1 MRPVPPVF
9 SLSVFIHFGEK
20 TGRFKVG
27 RVAAFCPICRD
38 VAVHRL
44 VSVRKQMHVQGLGI
58 GRGKE
63 LHEETTCEVC
73 GLLRA
78 VESGGFVGFSRP
90 RDKHSLEQVI
100 ERSRPNLMEEFAERF
115 EIESRLDRLTP
126 AEREALIS
134 EAFASVNYMFQL
146 KSGEIL
152 KDVWI
157 AVLLAAFM
165 GSLVCFGLLAG
176 AQVPHPVWPWIAIGF
191 TVASFLAIIWRGA
204 GTRKRYARRVIA
216 PMLAKCLAPMNL
228 SEVEVEMGIR
238 QLEPKLQRALPRVGG
253 R

>member
-1 MRPVPPVF
+1 MRPAPPVF
-9 SLSVFIHFGEK
+9 LLPLFIHFGEK

-38 VAVHRL
+38 VSVHRL

-78 VESGGFVGFSRP
+78 VESGGFAGFSRP
-90 RDKHSLEQVI
+90 RDKHSLEEVI
-100 ERSRPNLMEEFAERF
+100 ERSRPDLMEEFAERF

-126 AEREALIS
+126 AERAALIS
-134 EAFASVNYMFQL
+134 EAFTSVNYMFQL

-152 KDVWI
+152 KDVWF
-157 AVLLAAFM
+157 ALLLAVFSMA
-165 GSLVCFGLLAG
+165 GVALIILVCM
-176 AQVPHPVWPWIAIGF
+176 AQPPAVWPSVLIGIVSMLL
-191 TVASFLAIIWRGA
+191 VAMIWRGA
-204 GTRKRYARRVIA
+204 SARKRYARRVIA
-216 PMLAKCLAPMNL
+216 PMLARCLAPMNL
-228 SEVEVEMGIR
+228 STAEAEMGIR
-238 QLEPKLQRALPRVGG
+238 QMDPKLQRALPRVVQ
-253 R
+253 